1 MASLNKNAAIV
12 ITIPEEL
19 KDSSKQVK
27 FIYLAL
33 RNMIYAQKVNSY
45 GKVDLE
51 QFAVS
56 IISSFNMICE
66 QQKFN
71 PFQSDKEKEDVF
83 NLLCSYDR
91 TVMNRNESI
100 VVMHKLIKPVIRM
113 SKEQLLALFCHF
125 MLECSLQF
133 IDGILYKS
141 DAEAVYDEL
150 MKKMLFKNDKR
161 TRELFIK
168 EVIDTF
174 NII

>member
-12 ITIPEEL
+12 VTIPEEL

-45 GKVDLE
+45 GKSNLE
-51 QFAVS
+51 QFAYTLIEMLNLV
-56 IISSFNMICE
+56 CE
-66 QQKFN
+66 ENKIN
-71 PFQSDKEKEDVF
+71 PFRSENEKEDLF

-100 VVMHKLIKPVIRM
+100 VVMHKLIKPVVRM
-113 SKEQLLALFCHF
+113 SKEQLLGLFCHF
-125 MLECSLQF
+125 MLECALQF
-133 IDGILYKS
+133 KDGILFPK
-141 DAEAVYDEL
+141 DVNDVYDEL
-150 MKKMLFKNDKR
+150 MRKMLFKHDKR
-161 TRELFIK
+161 VRELFVG
-168 EVIDTF
+168 EVLDVY

>member
-12 ITIPEEL
+12 VTIPEEL

-51 QFAVS
+51 QFAYS
-56 IISSFNMICE
+56 IITAFNLACDTYKI
-66 QQKFN
+66 N
-71 PFQSDKEKEDVF
+71 PFKSDKEKEGLF

-91 TVMNRNESI
+91 TIMNRNESI
-100 VVMHKLIKPVIRM
+100 VVMHKLIKPVGRM

-125 MLECSLQF
+125 MLECTLQVKN
-133 IDGILYKS
+133 DTLSPVDLG
-141 DAEAVYDEL
+141 AVYDEL
-150 MKKMLFKNDKR
+150 MKKMLFKNDQR
-161 TRELFIK
+161 MRELFIS
-168 EVIDTF
+168 EIIDTF
-174 NII
+174 KLL